1 VVRVRSGRQAI
12 LRQVPKEEVISGI
25 VLAAGTSSR
34 LGRPKQLL
42 ELGGRPLLQYVI
54 DALSRA
60 GMDEI
65 VIVLGHEAD
74 RVAAALELPATA
86 RTAFNPDYAEG
97 QSTSL
102 RAGLAAAAPGSD
114 ACVVVLGDQP
124 SLAPDS
130 IRQVVQA
137 FVDGDSS
144 IVRAMWE
151 GTPGHPVVFARSV
164 WPELSGLTGD
174 SGARDLLIR
183 RSDVREVEMGSS
195 PVVDVDTWSQYEE
208 LKDRF

>member
-1 VVRVRSGRQAI
+1 
-12 LRQVPKEEVISGI
+12 VITGI

-42 ELGGRPLLQYVI
+42 ELGGRPLLQHVI
-54 DALSRA
+54 DASSQTGL
-60 GMDEI
+60 DEI

-86 RTAFNPDYAEG
+86 RTVVNPDYAEG
-97 QSTSL
+97 QATSL
-102 RAGLAAAAPGSD
+102 GTGLAATDPGSD

-124 SLAPDS
+124 SLSSGS
-130 IRQVVQA
+130 IRKVVQA
-137 FVDGDSS
+137 FIDGDSP

-164 WPELSGLTGD
+164 WPELARLTGD
-174 SGARDLLIR
+174 SGARDLLTR
-183 RSDVREVEMGSS
+183 RSDVREVEMGS
-195 PVVDVDTWSQYEE
+195 PAVADVDTWSQYEE
-208 LKDRF
+208 LKGKY